1 MPDLNRPEH
10 LSRISTIWSMVFEA
24 HGDDTEAVR
33 AAQNQMMERYSATVY
48 RYLLRV
54 LGDMDA
60 ADEVFQEF
68 ALRVVRGGFRH
79 ANPERGRFR
88 DYVKIAVLRLVTDY
102 RRRQRASNVPLD
114 AQQIEAL
121 AVQDQSEL
129 NLDQT
134 FLESHRDELLSRA
147 WAALKSHEVETGQPF
162 FSVLDYRARH
172 SGATS
177 EQMAAELNS
186 QLKRELTAA
195 NLRKILQ
202 RAREK
207 FAEILLK
214 LVAESLGTGE
224 VDQLEQELIELGLQ
238 PYCRTALKRRAE

>member
-1 MPDLNRPEH
+1 MPETNRPDH
-10 LSRISTIWSMVFEA
+10 LSRISTIWSLVFEA
-24 HGDDTEAVR
+24 HGDDAEAVR
-33 AAQNQMMERYSATVY
+33 AAQSRIMERYSATVY

-54 LGDMDA
+54 LGDVDA

-68 ALRVVRGGFRH
+68 ALRFVRGGFRQ
-79 ANPERGRFR
+79 ADPERGRFR

-102 RRRQRASNVPLD
+102 RRRKRSSNVPID
-114 AQQIEAL
+114 AQQLEAL
-121 AVQDQSEL
+121 AVEDQSEAT
-129 NLDQT
+129 LDRT

-147 WAALKSHEVETGQPF
+147 WAALKSHETETGQPF

-177 EQMAAELNS
+177 DEMAAELSS
-186 QLKRELTAA
+186 QLTRELTPA

-207 FAEILLK
+207 FAAILLK
-214 LVAESLGTGE
+214 EVSESLNQGSLDE
-224 VDQLEQELIELGLQ
+224 LEQELIDLGLQ
-238 PYCRTALKRRAE
+238 PYCRTALKRRGE